1 MSSEPRPRFF
11 TRLSAVLALLA
22 ALLTYPPAIDATA
35 VIALRTADA
44 VFVAADMKGHVTGPG
59 DTVERICKIVASDRM
74 VIAFAGL
81 TSIPAMKFRTRELL
95 LKVIAPEMSF
105 PERVRTLDQVML
117 SVLPKI
123 VDHAIKVSPAYA
135 EKLESSG
142 GEVMAVLAAGVDQGV
157 PQWVARNYFRR
168 TVGGKIRYQAVL
180 GRCGADCR
188 PPGIALLG
196 GTPGVRSALQQTK
209 PATLAEDWRA
219 AARHLIAIGAEE
231 SPDTIGLPV
240 TAVRVDGNGVHW
252 LDEQAECKQ

>member
-1 MSSEPRPRFF
+1 M
-11 TRLSAVLALLA
+11 RLRSAVVLVAAVLAYPGA
-22 ALLTYPPAIDATA
+22 AGATA

-44 VFVAADMKGHVTGPG
+44 VFVAADTRGHTTGPG
-59 DTVERICKIVASDRM
+59 PGNPDLRTCKIVSSDRM

-81 TSIPAMKFRTRELL
+81 TSIPAMKFTTRELL
-95 LKVIAPEMSF
+95 QKVLAPEMSF

-123 VDHAIKVSPAYA
+123 VDHAVKVSPGYQQ
-135 EKLESSG
+135 KLDASG

-168 TVGGKIRYQAVL
+168 TVRGSIRYQAVM

-196 GTPGVRSALQQTK
+196 GTPGLRSALQQTK
-209 PATLAEDWRA
+209 TDTLAQDWRTQ
-219 AARHLIAIGAEE
+219 ARHLIAIAAEE
-231 SPDTIGLPV
+231 SPDTIALPI
-240 TAVRVDGNGVHW
+240 TAVRVDADGVHW
-252 LDEQAECKQ
+252 LEEQPECKQ